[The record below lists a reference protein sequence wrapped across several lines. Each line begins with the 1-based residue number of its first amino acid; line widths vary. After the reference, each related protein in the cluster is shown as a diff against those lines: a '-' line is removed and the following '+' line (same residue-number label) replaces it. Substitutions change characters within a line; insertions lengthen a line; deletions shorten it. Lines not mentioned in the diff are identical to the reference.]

1 MVIEYVGA
9 NAGRAAVDSILDP
22 RISVRWQQVDRSR
35 AELDEIAASIKDS
48 HLDGVVMIGIDTIH
62 NQVEVTVSPSDKVG
76 QVSALVGSLYHDGI
90 VVDAT
95 NDPLIAL
102 TCSNRNSCTPWRGGI
117 KISNYDAYPGLIDDC
132 TWGFQASRNGNLQ
145 MITAGHCGSVG
156 NTIKHNGEAI
166 GNLNFNA
173 INPSTFK
180 GVDVARIRV
189 TGADYPHVQ
198 NTLYATDS
206 YKLWSLTSVSAT
218 RDFYVGQGVG
228 KSGVH
233 GYASGSITDTHVYY
247 QLIPADGDPPLLYY
261 PNCTF
266 YTRTTCPW
274 MSGVETNLPG
284 MPGDSGGPVY
294 STVNFSPPMGVS
306 LFGIISVGSDTSM
319 AFAPA
324 DEDAIALDVDFW
336 CTTAGCP

>member
-1 MVIEYVGA
+1 
-9 NAGRAAVDSILDP
+9 
-22 RISVRWQQVDRSR
+22 
-35 AELDEIAASIKDS
+35 
-48 HLDGVVMIGIDTIH
+48 
-62 NQVEVTVSPSDKVG
+62 
-76 QVSALVGSLYHDGI
+76 
-90 VVDAT
+90 
-95 NDPLIAL
+95 
-102 TCSNRNSCTPWRGGI
+102 
-117 KISNYDAYPGLIDDC
+117 
-132 TWGFQASRNGNLQ
+132 

-218 RDFYVGQGVG
+218 RQLSNVGQGVG

-247 QLIPADGDPPLLYY
+247 QLIPADGDPPLALLPKLHLLHENDVSLDVWCRNELASYAGATAAGRFTQLLTSARRWASL
-261 PNCTF
+261 C
-266 YTRTTCPW
+266 
-274 MSGVETNLPG
+274 SGSSASGAIRRWRLRLQMRMLSRLMLTSGAPRRDAPEAILPG
-284 MPGDSGGPVY
+284 MACVADLHARLGRRQTQATGHQGLLHAHAYLPRVGERPRMPFLERALGQTNCR
-294 STVNFSPPMGVS
+294 STKSACSREFARPTQPKTS
-306 LFGIISVGSDTSM
+306 LRGST
-319 AFAPA
+319 
-324 DEDAIALDVDFW
+324 
-336 CTTAGCP
+336 